1 MCSKQQKPYVELST
15 NRPVIV
21 HAYGMLT
28 IYRFVIAK
36 PCKRLW
42 QSVPFVIAREQ
53 CDRGNLFSP
62 KGYLRI
68 LSRSAFRMT
77 DHLVI
82 AVRVSGGHLCEAEAP
97 TEPAGETAARCA
109 AIRFPRPPSLRGSNA
124 TAAIRSPPKG
134 YLRILSRYAL
144 RMTNH
149 LVIAKP
155 CKRLQQSVPFY
166 RKYGFL
172 NPALKATKTNPL

>member
-68 LSRSAFRMT
+68 LSRYALRMT

-109 AIRFPRPPSLRGSNA
+109 AIRSSAFVIAKPRERLWQSVFLLRE
-124 TAAIRSPPKG
+124 I
-134 YLRILSRYAL
+134 RILSRYAL
-144 RMTNH
+144 RMTSG
-149 LVIAKP
+149 LVAA
-155 CKRLQQSVPFY
+155 
-166 RKYGFL
+166 
-172 NPALKATKTNPL
+172 NT

>member
-1 MCSKQQKPYVELST
+1 MIISSLWTAGSLGDNNLTINPPDGNHRAGFSMCSKQQKPYVELST

-68 LSRSAFRMT
+68 LSR
-77 DHLVI
+77 
-82 AVRVSGGHLCEAEAP
+82 
-97 TEPAGETAARCA
+97 
-109 AIRFPRPPSLRGSNA
+109 
-124 TAAIRSPPKG
+124 
-134 YLRILSRYAL
+134 YAL
-144 RMTNH
+144 RMTDH

-155 CKRLQQSVPFY
+155 CKRLRQSVPFY

-172 NPALKATKTNPL
+172 NPALKTTKTNPL

>member
-1 MCSKQQKPYVELST
+1 MIISSLWTAGNLGDNNLTINPPDGFRRAGFSMCSKQQKPYVELST

-68 LSRSAFRMT
+68 LSRYALRMT

-109 AIRFPRPPSLRGSNA
+109 AIRSLFFHNNEEYRSFQFGLND
-124 TAAIRSPPKG
+124 AINSFFHF
-134 YLRILSRYAL
+134 LLCDLICFSRE
-144 RMTNH
+144 
-149 LVIAKP
+149 IAE
-155 CKRLQQSVPFY
+155 
-166 RKYGFL
+166 
-172 NPALKATKTNPL
+172 